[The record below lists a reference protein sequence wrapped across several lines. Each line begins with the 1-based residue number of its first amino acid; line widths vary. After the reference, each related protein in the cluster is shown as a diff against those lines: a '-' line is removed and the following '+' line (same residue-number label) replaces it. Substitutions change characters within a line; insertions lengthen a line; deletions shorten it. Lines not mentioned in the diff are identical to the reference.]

1 MTNISDIKNR
11 YSESYNSM
19 LPTLPGLE
27 LDWMKILRDDAI
39 KQFHQDGFPDKS
51 VEEWN
56 VNSFRG
62 LMDIFYNTQ
71 QENSYEIDL
80 SSIEKKDPDCLVRV
94 IFNNGKIINIE
105 HDELPKGVK
114 VNSLNFFI
122 KNNPDF
128 LKGKLNQLMNI
139 LNHDYLIL

>member
-80 SSIEKKDPDCLVRV
+80 SSIEKK
-94 IFNNGKIINIE
+94 
-105 HDELPKGVK
+105 
-114 VNSLNFFI
+114 
-122 KNNPDF
+122 
-128 LKGKLNQLMNI
+128 
-139 LNHDYLIL
+139 